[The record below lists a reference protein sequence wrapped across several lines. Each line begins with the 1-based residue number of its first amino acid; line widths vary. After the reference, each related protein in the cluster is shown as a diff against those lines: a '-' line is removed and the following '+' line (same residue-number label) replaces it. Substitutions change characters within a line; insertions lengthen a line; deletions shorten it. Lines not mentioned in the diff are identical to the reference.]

1 MDFQQYDIFINTCL
15 VSLSNEPL
23 SVFNG
28 HNLIVGKVIYVNVY
42 QPYKVGKDK
51 LLNIPTNTIRLKDA
65 VENSDVAPH
74 MRWHQYLSSDKMARS
89 ASPTEIL

>member
-42 QPYKVGKDK
+42 QSYKAGKDK
-51 LLNIPTNTIRLKDA
+51 LLNIPT
-65 VENSDVAPH
+65 H
-74 MRWHQYLSSDKMARS
+74 
-89 ASPTEIL
+89 